1 MDTESIRNRLIAFGL
16 LVVLAVGFTARH
28 WFTPDETT
36 LTFATG
42 QRGGLYHELG
52 QAIAD
57 EVQQAHPHLRIQ
69 LVETTGSLDNADRLH
84 KQTAHLAL
92 LQNDTQGGAHVRSLT
107 AIHPELLHFL
117 CHREAGIYSLRDLA
131 GKTVA
136 LGPKGSGSEKF
147 TREFLRFA
155 GFSESQLTLV
165 NLPLKEATAQLIAG
179 NVHALLFLSGI
190 GNEVCQRALQ
200 SGQVRLTPLIPLTPS
215 TSIPPSNLGDA
226 NNEAHILAEGFRV
239 HYPYASPHIIPLL
252 AYRGQPTQ
260 PIGTVGVKAVL
271 ACHPNLPDEIAEL
284 ITRTLYEY
292 RAALFQKHSA
302 FSSLDEQTSTTH
314 LQFPLHSGAEY
325 YFQRTDPG
333 FFEKYVEVMGFILTL
348 MLILWSVIVWA
359 QRWFLQRRKN
369 RIDTYYEEID
379 EVINH
384 LHDGTNLEEI
394 NELEAQL
401 LKIRQRASAE
411 LVKEKLAADES
422 YIIYQNM
429 LNGCESM
436 LVRMREKIQAPPE
449 KDA

>member
-1 MDTESIRNRLIAFGL
+1 MGTESIRNRLIAVGL
-16 LVVLAVGFTARH
+16 LIVLAVGLTARH

-36 LTFATG
+36 LIFATG

-69 LVETTGSLDNADRLH
+69 LVETTGSLDNANRLR
-84 KQTAHLAL
+84 KQTIHLAL
-92 LQNDTQGGAHVRSLT
+92 LQNDTQAGAHVRSLT

-117 CHREAGIYSLRDLA
+117 CHREAGIGSLRDLV

-155 GFSESQLTLV
+155 GFNESQLTLV
-165 NLPLKEATAQLIAG
+165 NLPLKEATSQLIAG
-179 NVHALLFLSGI
+179 NVHALLFLSGLD
-190 GNEVCQRALQ
+190 NDAFKSALQ
-200 SGQVRLTPLIPLTPS
+200 SGQVRLTPLIPLTHS
-215 TSIPPSNLGDA
+215 TSISPNNLGDA
-226 NNEAHILAEGFRV
+226 NDEARALVDGFRV
-239 HYPYASPHIIPLL
+239 HYPNASAHTIPLL
-252 AYRGQPTQ
+252 AYPGQPIQ

-271 ACHPNLPDEIAEL
+271 ACHPSLPNEIAEL
-284 ITRTLYEY
+284 ITRTLYGH
-292 RAALFQKHSA
+292 RAALSQKHST

-314 LQFPLHSGAEY
+314 LQFPLHPGAEH

-333 FFEKYVEVMGFILTL
+333 FFEKYVEIMSFILTL
-348 MLILWSVIVWA
+348 ILILWSVIIWA

-379 EVINH
+379 KVINR
-384 LHDGTNLEEI
+384 LHDGTDLEEI
-394 NELEAQL
+394 NKLETQL
-401 LKIRQRASAE
+401 LKIRQRALAE

-436 LVRMREKIQAPPE
+436 LVRLREKIQASSE